1 MLCYLLLFSQ
11 ICFWKI
17 TFVKLLLLLI
27 ATFTEGVC
35 YCCFRKAFSQNLF
48 QNVLLAN
55 FISTC
60 VNLLRNFFFAHFLL
74 IEGYGKCAL
83 RKKLVIAP
91 FVEQFK
97 SATLRKSDW

>member
-1 MLCYLLLFSQ
+1 MPVIAVFANLLLENDFR
-11 ICFWKI
+11 KI
-17 TFVKLLLLLI
+17 AAFI
-27 ATFTEGVC
+27 ATFTEGVS
-35 YCCFRKAFSQNLF
+35 YCCFRKTFSHNLF

-60 VNLLRNFFFAHFLL
+60 VNLLQNLFFAHFLL

-91 FVEQFK
+91 FVE
-97 SATLRKSDW
+97 